1 MTRSRPTRAMVLAA
15 GLGLRL
21 RPITLALPKPLV
33 KVAGR
38 PLIDGVLDRLADV
51 GVEEAVVNTHHL
63 GVLLEKHLAERKRPR
78 LRFSPET
85 VLLETG
91 GGVANALAHLGP
103 HPFYVVNGDVLWR
116 DGGTPALLRLAEA
129 WDEREMDALLLL
141 HPTATAIG
149 YHGRGDF
156 VMDQEGRL
164 RRPRE
169 AEVVPFLFAGIQI
182 LHPRLFADV
191 PSGPFS
197 LNRLYDAALSVGRLR
212 GLRHDGEWYHVGT
225 PQELAAVE
233 AALAEGSE
241 SPTGE

>member
-1 MTRSRPTRAMVLAA
+1 MADRRPTRAMVLAA
-15 GLGLRL
+15 GLGVRL
-21 RPITLALPKPLV
+21 RPVTLTLPKPLV
-33 KVAGR
+33 TVAGR
-38 PLIDGVLDRLADV
+38 PLIDGVLDRLAEA

-63 GVLLEKHLAERKRPR
+63 GALLEQHLSLRQRPR
-78 LRFSPET
+78 VRFSPET

-103 HPFYVVNGDVLWR
+103 RPFYVVNGDVLWR
-116 DGGTPALLRLAEA
+116 DGGTPALLRLAHA
-129 WDEREMDALLLL
+129 WDEQEMDALLLL

-149 YHGRGDF
+149 YHGHGDF
-156 VMDQEGRL
+156 VMDQVGRL
-164 RRPRE
+164 RRRRE

-182 LHPRLFADV
+182 LHPRLFEDA
-191 PSGPFS
+191 PAGSFS
-197 LNRLYDAALSVGRLR
+197 LNRLYDAAISASRLR

-241 SPTGE
+241 SLTGE